1 MCCFVPR
8 KFYQYNDARLLLI
21 LTMPLDLT
29 LSPLYRLN
37 GQDQPSLPGL
47 MAAVPPRRAA
57 RGREQDR
64 LIVYLMLAGNAVFST
79 GEYVQLASRAA
90 VAFYEAPGALTSA
103 LRYAAESVNRPLLDR
118 NMSTSNRGQYA
129 VGWLALAAL
138 RDTQATLLLSG
149 PMHVFVLGA
158 GSAQHIHDSLSGKGV
173 GLSQSPP
180 SYFSQLVLH
189 DGDRLVFCGRHPEA
203 WESALA
209 DSSPAS
215 FEATRRRLLTLTGE
229 DVNAVLL
236 QTKEG
241 PGNLTILR
249 PGTESSPPAP
259 ALGSAPVTPPATSQ
273 PSAYAIPPEPKQELP
288 TPAPMLETNI
298 LSSLPRAQT
307 SAGAE
312 AAPPAIPE
320 LEPEEAA
327 GPPAGARQAAKFL
340 AAGFAGWRQLT
351 GRAGAGLQKFLPR
364 LLPGAEDASFSL
376 SSTTMAVIA
385 LLIPLVVVTI
395 ASMVYVRFGRSAQ
408 FEEAL
413 IQAQQAR
420 QLAVGQSD
428 PVAQREAWQRVLTY
442 ADLAES
448 YNRSDEI
455 EILRQEAHTHLDRLL
470 GITRLQFTPVFS
482 IRLGIQISRMAASE
496 SDLYMLDA
504 QRGKVLHAAL
514 TSGGFEEDT
523 GFNCS
528 PGTYGN
534 NTVGPLVDILTL
546 PRVNTVD
553 ATVLGVDAAGNLL
566 YCAPRQ
572 VAQAL
577 ALPAPDTNWGR
588 ITAFTT
594 EAGDLYVLDA
604 PSRAVWVYNGKDG
617 AFVDRPYFFFG
628 GQIPDLQDAI
638 DLAVSGDELFL
649 LHADGHLSTCF
660 YSRLDAVPTRC
671 EASAALVNPFPAYR
685 DIDLFAQSHFTQMLI
700 TSAPDLSLLLLD
712 ADAQSV
718 LRFAS
723 RSLELQSQLRPV
735 SSRTGTLPNAPVD
748 AIAVSPNRV
757 LFLAVGDQVYFAT
770 DAP

>member
-1 MCCFVPR
+1 MCGALPR
-8 KFYQYNDARLLLI
+8 KFYQYNDAGLLLI

-29 LSPLYRLN
+29 VSPLYRLN

-64 LIVYLMLAGNAVFST
+64 LIVYLLLAGNAVFST

-129 VGWLALAAL
+129 VGWLVLAAL
-138 RDTQATLLLSG
+138 RETQATLLLSG

-158 GSAQHIHDSLSGKGV
+158 GATQHVHDSLSGKGV
-173 GLSQSPP
+173 GLSQNPP
-180 SYFSQLVLH
+180 SYFSQVVLH
-189 DGDRLVFCGRHPEA
+189 DGDRLVFCGRLPEA
-203 WESALA
+203 WEPALA
-209 DSSPAS
+209 DPNPAS
-215 FEATRRRLLTLTGE
+215 FDATRRRLLTLTSE

-249 PGTESSPPAP
+249 PGAESAP
-259 ALGSAPVTPPATSQ
+259 AAAPQTAPMPASAASQ
-273 PSAYAIPPEPKQELP
+273 PSAYAIPLQPREE
-288 TPAPMLETNI
+288 TPAPAPGLETGL
-298 LSSLPRAQT
+298 LSSLPRARPT
-307 SAGAE
+307 GTVE
-312 AAPPAIPE
+312 AAPPPIPE
-320 LEPEEAA
+320 LEPDAPA
-327 GPPAGARQAAKFL
+327 GPPPGARRAARLLASGFQNWRQFTARA
-340 AAGFAGWRQLT
+340 AAGLE
-351 GRAGAGLQKFLPR
+351 KFLPR
-364 LLPGAEDASFSL
+364 LLPGADDASFSL

-385 LLIPLVVVTI
+385 LLIPLVVVTV
-395 ASMVYVRFGRSAQ
+395 ASMVYVRFGRTAQ
-408 FEEAL
+408 FDEAL

-448 YNRSDEI
+448 YDRSDEI
-455 EILRQEAHTHLDRLL
+455 DILRQEAHTHLDTLL
-470 GITRLQFTPVFS
+470 GVTRLQFTPAFS

-496 SDLYMLDA
+496 GDLYMLDA
-504 QRGKVLHAAL
+504 QRGKIVHAAL

-534 NTVGPLVDILTL
+534 YTVGPLVDILTL

-588 ITAFTT
+588 VTAFTI

-628 GQIPDLQDAI
+628 GQIPDLQDTI

-671 EASAALVNPFPAYR
+671 EAAAALTNPFPAYR
-685 DIDLFAQSHFTQMLI
+685 DVDLFAQSHFTQMLI

-718 LRFAS
+718 FRFAS
-723 RSLELQSQLRPV
+723 RSLELQNQLQPV
-735 SSRTGTLPNAPVD
+735 ASRTGTLPNAPID
-748 AIAVSPNRV
+748 AITVSPNRV